1 MSTRPIRTF
10 LELLPVLSRGRF
22 IDKCNDH
29 LTHALEHLEALPDEK
44 GGTATITLTLT
55 VAYQD
60 GRIEVKP
67 AIKSKLPEEKGF
79 AGTPFWSVDGGFS
92 VQHPSQADMFG
103 GPRAAPESARG
114 AGSA

>member
-10 LELLPVLSRGRF
+10 TDLLPVLNRGRF
-22 IDKCNDH
+22 VEKCNEH

-44 GGTATITLTLT
+44 GVATITLTLT
-55 VAYQD
+55 VAYQE

-79 AGTPFWSVDGGFS
+79 AGTPFWGVDGGFS
-92 VQHPSQADMFG
+92 VQHPSQADMFS
-103 GPRAAPESARG
+103 GPRAASESARG